1 MYACPDLQSLSEEEH
16 ESFLEKMLDHVKKKG
31 GPYKMQE
38 HAANKKR
45 KLAKDTK
52 VSEPAGL
59 SGKNTTLKRDLRR
72 RPTPLKNVKLR
83 QTSTIRP
90 LTSTPS
96 VKKKHQPGSVQFGQF
111 DKPLQ
116 LVEPNIGGRPIP
128 SGQLGGGPSHDAA
141 IGNSPPQPSAVKF
154 VAIRATT
161 TTTTTSSPADMTTK
175 PYGTPLKEDQD
186 QIRCFYQPL
195 SPFSFGHLIN
205 HPFCHWHHC
214 E

>member
-1 MYACPDLQSLSEEEH
+1 
-16 ESFLEKMLDHVKKKG
+16 
-31 GPYKMQE
+31 MQE

-59 SGKNTTLKRDLRR
+59 SGKNTTLNRGLRR

-83 QTSTIRP
+83 QTSTIR
-90 LTSTPS
+90 STPS
-96 VKKKHQPGSVQFGQF
+96 VKKKHQPASVQFGQF

-116 LVEPNIGGRPIP
+116 LVEPTIGGQPIII
-128 SGQLGGGPSHDAA
+128 GQLGGGPSHDAA

-161 TTTTTSSPADMTTK
+161 TTTTSSPAAMTTK
-175 PYGTPLKEDQD
+175 PSGTPLKEDQD
-186 QIRCFYQPL
+186 QIRCFYQPS

-205 HPFCHWHHC
+205 HASILSLTSL
-214 E
+214 

>member
-1 MYACPDLQSLSEEEH
+1 
-16 ESFLEKMLDHVKKKG
+16 
-31 GPYKMQE
+31 MQE

-52 VSEPAGL
+52 VSESAGL

-96 VKKKHQPGSVQFGQF
+96 VKKKHQPASVQFGQF

-116 LVEPNIGGRPIP
+116 LVEPTIGGQPIII
-128 SGQLGGGPSHDAA
+128 GQLGGGPSHDAA
-141 IGNSPPQPSAVKF
+141 IGNSPPQPSAGKF

-161 TTTTTSSPADMTTK
+161 TNSPSTMSITTSSK
-175 PYGTPLKEDQD
+175 PPKDEQD
-186 QIRCFYQPL
+186 QMRCFYQPS
-195 SPFSFGHLIN
+195 SPFPFSHLID
-205 HPFCHWHHC
+205 HPFCH
-214 E
+214 